1 MGSQQL
7 ALIGVKMIQE
17 EFLRMK
23 DLANRPDSK
32 GLIGVSSQT
41 IWRWIQQ
48 KRFPEPVRIGSH
60 ISLFKMSEIQ
70 AWMKAQH

>member
-1 MGSQQL
+1 MF
-7 ALIGVKMIQE
+7 QE

-41 IWRWIQQ
+41 LWRWIQQ
-48 KRFPEPVRIGSH
+48 KKFPAPTRIGSN
-60 ISLFKMSEIQ
+60 ISVFRMSEIQ
-70 AWMKAQH
+70 AWMKAQG

>member
-1 MGSQQL
+1 MF
-7 ALIGVKMIQE
+7 QE

-41 IWRWIQQ
+41 LWRWIQQ
-48 KRFPEPVRIGSH
+48 NRFPAPIK
-60 ISLFKMSEIQ
+60 ISSNISVFRLSEIQ
-70 AWMKAQH
+70 AWMKAQS